1 MNVATPQSELR
12 ATMKIST
19 ILKPEAV
26 KVITSATSK
35 KRVLHDLG
43 DMAASVY
50 KINAAA
56 AVEALM
62 ERESLGPTGVGHG
75 VALPHARIAGLDSVQ
90 GAFMLLEKPI
100 DFDSVDRAPVDI
112 IFALFAPEDAGVE
125 HLKALALVSRTLREA
140 SVCTKLRAN
149 TDPGTLYTILTE
161 APSFQAA

>member
-1 MNVATPQSELR
+1 
-12 ATMKIST
+12 MKIST
-19 ILKPEAV
+19 ILRPEAV

-43 DMAASVY
+43 EMAASVY

-62 ERESLGPTGVGHG
+62 ERETLGPTGVGHG

-90 GAFMLLEKPI
+90 GAFMLVEKPI
-100 DFDSVDRAPVDI
+100 DFDAVDRAPVDSI
-112 IFALFAPEDAGVE
+112 VALFAPQDAGVE

-140 SVCTKLRAN
+140 AVCTKLRAN

-161 APSFQAA
+161 APAVQAA